1 MELKYKKF
9 SLFCLSTIF
18 STASALAATE
28 NISTITIPDESLKPH
43 SLNDKNSLRPVDV
56 SFKAI
61 VYQKKPLNINKKQ
74 KVSKRLNVNPA
85 SALQSVIASTNSA
98 TVNSWTN
105 IVTVSNRTFSG
116 VKTLDGVYDPAI
128 SGDGN
133 IVTIREGVNGKLVN
147 INYSNPFSPYVTDIT
162 PSNMFPPYDDT
173 AYPMAISAYLDS
185 DGQYRS
191 GMWGPLV
198 KPGIVKVNPSGNAW
212 NNTFKLYTSFS
223 AAGHTHDIDRYG
235 NKMAIMRRANDGSG
249 YKHNIY
255 SVDAS
260 TVFNGGGYSSKLLS
274 NSYNQEF
281 VNASSN
287 SQYPKI
293 SGSGQFIAY
302 ESNSYDIVPNDTNYV
317 RDIFVVNTTT
327 QKNAANR
334 NIRINLAS
342 DGTQANGSSSSPDI
356 SDDGRLVVYSTT
368 ATNLVAEGVGGI
380 ILHNRLYNTNTLISV
395 NASGIPAT
403 SYGNPSI
410 SYDGRFIA
418 FESSDNNLT
427 TDNVTGN
434 NAYVYDVQTGE
445 VRLASYSLADGSYNI
460 TASRTNISANG
471 DHLVFLSGE
480 YVYQVENPFEN
491 PVGWAASILTDDTGD
506 VFRIL
511 DTRDASKIESKFGIP
526 IKIINSDNAVK
537 NIQIKNYMYYWTGS
551 QYAYTGWAPHNDIC
565 SNFPTHCVN
574 GLPQYAIGKNESL
587 PDYIQYTFPFPASW
601 PLTEYIS
608 VFIVTNVD
616 TGSSVQLQMNMC
628 KQNGN
633 PSASLCSAIEQ

>member
-18 STASALAATE
+18 LTASALATTE
-28 NISTITIPDESLKPH
+28 SISTITIPDESLKPH
-43 SLNDKNSLRPVDV
+43 SLNDKNSLRPVDA

-61 VYQKKPLNINKKQ
+61 AFQKKSLNINKKQ
-74 KVSKRLNVNPA
+74 KVSKHLNVNPA
-85 SALQSVIASTNSA
+85 SALQSVTVSTNSA
-98 TVNSWTN
+98 TVNFWTN
-105 IVTVSNRTFSG
+105 TVTVGNRTFSG
-116 VKTLDGVYDPAI
+116 VKTLGGVYDPAI

-147 INYSNPFSPYVTDIT
+147 INYLNPFSPYVTNIT
-162 PSNMFPPYDDT
+162 PSNMYPPYDDI

-212 NNTFKLYTSFS
+212 NNTLKLYTSFS

-260 TVFNGGGYSSKLLS
+260 TVFSGGGYSSKLLS

-327 QKNAANR
+327 QKNASNR
-334 NIRINLAS
+334 NVRINLAS

-368 ATNLVAEGVGGI
+368 ATNLVTESVGGI

-403 SYGNPSI
+403 SYGNPSM

-445 VRLASYSLADGSYNI
+445 VRLASYSLADGSHNI
-460 TASRTNISANG
+460 TASRTYISANG

-480 YVYQVENPFEN
+480 YVYRVENPFEVTEN
-491 PVGWAASILTDDTGD
+491 IRTSVLTDDRGD
-506 VFRIL
+506 VVRNISVEDGSFMFPVKL
-511 DTRDASKIESKFGIP
+511 
-526 IKIINSDNAVK
+526 INQGSTTTTV
-537 NIQIKNYMYYWTGS
+537 NIQNNLYYFNNGTYTL
-551 QYAYTGWAPHNDIC
+551 YAYIHPLLCGTQGKG
-565 SNFPTHCVN
+565 SNGTIDCVN
-574 GLPQYAIGKNESL
+574 NIPTYSIAPNASN
-587 PDYIQYTFPFPASW
+587 PDYITHSSITLPASW
-601 PLTEYIS
+601 PSGDWLSY
-608 VFIVTNVD
+608 FIITDEATNQ
-616 TGSSVQLQMNMC
+616 TTYLQMWF
-628 KQNGN
+628 KK
-633 PSASLCSAIEQ
+633 